1 MSTINSFKE
10 LLLDELN
17 DLHNAETQMVNALPK
32 LAKAATNPELKAG
45 FVQHLEETKGHVAR
59 LEHVFRL
66 LREGPINK
74 ICQAMRGLI
83 SEADEAIKLKGPDAV
98 RDADLIGAAQRVEHY
113 EISAYGTARAFAE
126 LLNQKEVAAL
136 LQQTLDEE
144 IATDQKLTKFA
155 QTINESALQSVGA

>member
-32 LAKAATNPELKAG
+32 LAKAATNPELKAA

-66 LREGPINK
+66 LREGPVNK

-83 SEADEAIKLKGPDAV
+83 TEVDEAIKLKGPDAV

-113 EISAYGTARAFAE
+113 EISAYGTARTFAE
-126 LLNQKEVAAL
+126 LLNQREVAAL

-144 IATDQKLTKFA
+144 TSADQKLTKLS
-155 QTINESALQSVGA
+155 QRVNESALQSVGA